1 MRSQQDQQSKL
12 LYELSTL
19 IFNILRSPTTP
30 FEFSDQSPVI
40 QRSTQLP
47 TVRPMQQITPAGFAS
62 LLLGIS
68 MALMLCGSV
77 TFFIGFFMMPWI
89 IVFVMLLYLAGIVSV
104 LSMIG
109 RAIFCPMSSSQSHS
123 QRYLLGISSYKLNSL
138 MMKSGAEVWPGELDR
153 NECKS
158 FISRKNENW
167 KRVKYCET
175 I

>member
-1 MRSQQDQQSKL
+1 MMRSQQDQQSKL

-123 QRYLLGISSYKLNSL
+123 QR
-138 MMKSGAEVWPGELDR
+138 AEVWPGELDR
-153 NECKS
+153 NECFHGSECKS

>member
-1 MRSQQDQQSKL
+1 MMRSQQDQQSKL

-89 IVFVMLLYLAGIVSV
+89 IVFVMVLYLAGIVSV

-123 QRYLLGISSYKLNSL
+123 QRISSYKLNSL

-153 NECKS
+153 NECFHGSECKS
-158 FISRKNENW
+158 FIS
-167 KRVKYCET
+167 
-175 I
+175 

>member
-123 QRYLLGISSYKLNSL
+123 QR
-138 MMKSGAEVWPGELDR
+138 AEVWPGELDR

>member
-123 QRYLLGISSYKLNSL
+123 QPCKILWNNLNNCTGTEQRWGVWSYSLLDAVSCN
-138 MMKSGAEVWPGELDR
+138 V
-153 NECKS
+153 
-158 FISRKNENW
+158 
-167 KRVKYCET
+167 
-175 I
+175 